1 MNYNICGES
10 DFAICLNT
18 LLFQGFLIWR
28 RKICKALVCCKSVVS
43 GFIWHLF
50 QEFANNI
57 ALFWFKMS
65 NREVLNKDESN
76 NYSTSLTPAKFLD
89 CCMLVILFQPI
100 WHRWIKY
107 QGIWE
112 KKLVRYKS
120 YVTQAQVTTEKML
133 SQEELGDKIFF
144 SRSSLSFVIY
154 LLFPS
159 ELEGLC
165 NLKNNKVRWPCW
177 LYHFR
182 RNATFNAK
190 CAPWTLGGGQEI
202 SVVY

>member
-1 MNYNICGES
+1 MCQQNFCTAHLTCFLNRQMSIVHHCPVNYNICGVS

-43 GFIWHLF
+43 GLIWHLF

-89 CCMLVILFQPI
+89 CCMLAFLCWPI

-112 KKLVRYKS
+112 KKLARYKS
-120 YVTQAQVTTEKML
+120 LKRFYP
-133 SQEELGDKIFF
+133 G
-144 SRSSLSFVIY
+144 SSY
-154 LLFPS
+154 LW
-159 ELEGLC
+159 
-165 NLKNNKVRWPCW
+165 KNAEPRRTRW
-177 LYHFR
+177 
-182 RNATFNAK
+182 
-190 CAPWTLGGGQEI
+190 
-202 SVVY
+202 